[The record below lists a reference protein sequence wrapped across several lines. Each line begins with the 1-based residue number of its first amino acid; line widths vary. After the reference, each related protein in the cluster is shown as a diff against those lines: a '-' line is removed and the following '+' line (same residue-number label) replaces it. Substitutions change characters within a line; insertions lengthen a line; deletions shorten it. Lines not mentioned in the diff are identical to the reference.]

1 MANRTRWLR
10 LRSIANSRTTVLSLM
25 VVGGCSL
32 LLAGSMTFASGAG
45 SHIGTSGSPSAIT
58 DLPTYVDRE
67 ITALQASLNAATSDE
82 ARMFL
87 QRKIDDLTR
96 ERERVLAA
104 RTAAGSREWMG
115 TATAKA
121 AELKTANA
129 IMELTPAHFGN
140 WLPMGD
146 GFWVGGAVP
155 FDIQI
160 FLASGDW
167 FVEIGGGTR
176 LVVWAGV
183 LRKDLQTSVIRVWRE
198 GKAQGFIKEVQLG
211 SHGMAAVVGA
221 EKRILQIRCAD
232 GTEFRFDAE
241 TLELVK

>member
-1 MANRTRWLR
+1 MARELGKK
-10 LRSIANSRTTVLSLM
+10 VM
-25 VVGGCSL
+25 VEGVE
-32 LLAGSMTFASGAG
+32 SG
-45 SHIGTSGSPSAIT
+45 
-58 DLPTYVDRE
+58 DD
-67 ITALQASLNAATSDE
+67 ATS
-82 ARMFL
+82 L
-87 QRKIDDLTR
+87 
-96 ERERVLAA
+96 
-104 RTAAGSREWMG
+104 RTMGCEFAAGIYFGGAHSEGDVVQLLKSIRRTERKLQPRSLFKG
-115 TATAKA
+115 KAKA